1 MVAGEGKGNS
11 IMRTL
16 LLAVM
21 WLLFVTVGGVAAS
34 GTDEVGTVK
43 ALKGNVLIQRG
54 NTPVPARIGMGVLR
68 NDTLITGANSSL
80 GLLFS
85 DNSTLSLGAN
95 SKMHLSEYEFDVADK
110 KASLVGRVRHGT
122 VVYLSGLIAKMNSDA
137 VKFKTPTAIA
147 GVKGTKLA
155 ISVEGGDDD

>member
-1 MVAGEGKGNS
+1 M
-11 IMRTL
+11 MRTL
-16 LLAVM
+16 LFAVM
-21 WLLFVTVGGVAAS
+21 WLLFVTGCGIAAS
-34 GTDEVGTVK
+34 GSDEVGTIK
-43 ALKGNVLIQRG
+43 NLKGSVGIQRG
-54 NTPVPARIGMGVLR
+54 TATVPARIGMGILR

-95 SKMHLSEYEFDVADK
+95 SKIHLSEYQFDVADK